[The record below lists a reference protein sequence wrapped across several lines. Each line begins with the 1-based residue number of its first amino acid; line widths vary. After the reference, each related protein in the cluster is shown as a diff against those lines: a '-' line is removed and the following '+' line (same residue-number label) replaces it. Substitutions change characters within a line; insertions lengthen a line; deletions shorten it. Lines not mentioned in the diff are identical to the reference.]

1 MDRADY
7 WLYWHDNHARRLL
20 QTIMGCVWPWTQI
33 FLKSCWLN
41 SKRYKVYS
49 RSSSESTYCILF
61 LNFLVLTSFLDF
73 LNLLVWLSPSF
84 WEDEIIRFTYCRF
97 AWSIRPTRQLCL
109 VPWSRIFCWKNAE
122 RQKTKR
128 LAGGHLC
135 ACDGC
140 MTQVMAA
147 EQLVCTDQTHH
158 VDRNAWNWHNWV
170 KQLSNDNMMT

>member
-33 FLKSCWLN
+33 FCSTIILGVN
-41 SKRYKVYS
+41 SKRNIIYS

-61 LNFLVLTSFLDF
+61 Y
-73 LNLLVWLSPSF
+73 LLVHRCPSWIFWIFWSCSSEVSPSF
-84 WEDEIIRFTYCRF
+84 WTDEGLLGAPSWHSGCALYLGQKFGETRLKMDPLTCWPYFRQFRFG
-97 AWSIRPTRQLCL
+97 A
-109 VPWSRIFCWKNAE
+109 
-122 RQKTKR
+122 
-128 LAGGHLC
+128 AGGHLC

-147 EQLVCTDQTHH
+147 ERLVCTKNH
-158 VDRNAWNWHNWV
+158 RPC
-170 KQLSNDNMMT
+170 